1 MKIKTIGVVGS
12 GLMGRGIAQVA
23 AQNGYKVI
31 VQDIAEQPLS
41 NALKNITSELDKGIA
56 RGKTTREEKDRTLAN
71 ITTTIQLADF
81 AGVDYVFEAAP
92 EILEIKQN
100 VFATLDK
107 ICAPHVIFASNT
119 TSLSITEIASATNR
133 PGQFIG
139 MHFFNPVHKM
149 KLIEMVNGLETLAE
163 TTRISLELGISF
175 GKEVVTIK
183 ESPGFVTS
191 RIQAVIGNEAFI
203 MLQQGLGTAE
213 DIDKACK
220 LGLNHPMGPFEMV
233 DFVGLDTRLKS
244 LEYLSKMF
252 GDKYKP
258 CPLHVQYV
266 KAGRLGRKVGK
277 GVYEY
282 DENGNKVGK

>member
-1 MKIKTIGVVGS
+1 MEIKTIGVIGS

-23 AQNGYKVI
+23 AQNGFKV
-31 VQDIAEQPLS
+31 VMQDIAEEPLAKAM
-41 NALKNITSELDKGIA
+41 NNIVSELDKGIA
-56 RGKTTREEKDRTLAN
+56 RGKTTLEEKEMVMAN
-71 ITTTIQLADF
+71 LSTTTKLEDLA
-81 AGVDYVFEAAP
+81 GTDYVIEAAP
-92 EILEIKQN
+92 EILELKQQI
-100 VFATLDK
+100 FATLDK
-107 ICAPHVIFASNT
+107 LCAPHVIFASNT
-119 TSLSITEIASATNR
+119 TSLSITEIASATER
-133 PGQFIG
+133 ADRFIG

-149 KLIEMVNGLETLAE
+149 KLIEMVNGLETSAQ
-163 TTRISLELGISF
+163 TTSLSFELGETLK
-175 GKEVVTIK
+175 KEVVTIK

-277 GVYEY
+277 GVYDY
-282 DENGNKVGK
+282 DENGKKIEK

>member
-1 MKIKTIGVVGS
+1 MGIKTIGVVGS
-12 GLMGRGIAQVA
+12 GLMGRGIAQVGA
-23 AQNGYKVI
+23 SNGYKVI
-31 VQDIAEQPLS
+31 LQDVAEKALE
-41 NALKNITSELDKGIA
+41 NAMKNITLELEKGIT
-56 RGKTTREEKDRTLAN
+56 RGKTTQEQKDLALGN
-71 ITTTIQLADF
+71 ITTTTSLEDF
-81 AGVDYVFEAAP
+81 KLVDYVIEAAP
-92 EILEIKQN
+92 EIIEIKQN
-100 VFATLDK
+100 IFAALDK
-107 ICAPHVIFASNT
+107 ICADHVILASNT
-119 TSLSITEIASATNR
+119 TSLSITEIASATER
-133 PGQFIG
+133 PDRFIG

-149 KLIEMVNGLETLAE
+149 KLIEMVNGLETSKE
-163 TTRISLELGISF
+163 TTKISYELGKSF
-175 GKEVVTIK
+175 QKEVVTIK

-191 RIQAVIGNEAFI
+191 RIQAAIGNEAFI
-203 MLQQGLGTAE
+203 MLAEGLGTAE

-282 DENGNKVGK
+282 DEDGNRIVK

>member
-1 MKIKTIGVVGS
+1 MKTVGVLGS
-12 GLMGRGIAQVA
+12 GQMGRGVAHVA
-23 AQNGYKVI
+23 AMAGFPVI
-31 VQDIAEQPLS
+31 FYNHRTATLEK
-41 NALKNITSELDKGIA
+41 ALKFIESELNKGIE
-56 RGKTTREEKDRTLAN
+56 RGKNTEEDKKRTLEN
-71 ITTTIQLADF
+71 IRITDKLEDLKDTDIIIESL
-81 AGVDYVFEAAP
+81 P
-92 EILEIKQN
+92 EVLEIKQST
-100 VFATLDK
+100 FAELDK
-107 ICAPHVIFASNT
+107 ICKPETIFATNT

-133 PGQFIG
+133 PDHFIG

-149 KLIEMVNGLETLAE
+149 KLVEMVNGLETAPE
-163 TTRISLELGISF
+163 VTAATKEFGIAF
-175 GKEVVTIK
+175 GKEVVAIK

-191 RIQAVIGNEAFI
+191 RIQAIIGNEAFI
-203 MLQQGLGTAE
+203 MLNEGLGSAE

-220 LGLNHPMGPFEMV
+220 LGLNHPMGPFEMI

-258 CPLHVQYV
+258 APLHVQYV

-282 DENGNKVGK
+282 DENGKKIQK

>member
-1 MKIKTIGVVGS
+1 MKIKIVGVVGS

-23 AQNGYKVI
+23 AMNGYKVI
-31 VQDIAEQPLS
+31 MQDISEQSLV
-41 NALKNITSELDKGIA
+41 NAMKNIVAELDKGIV
-56 RGKTTREEKDRTLAN
+56 RGKTTQAEKDRTLGN
-71 ITTTIQLADF
+71 LTTTTGLEGFAD
-81 AGVDYVFEAAP
+81 VDYVIEAAP
-92 EILEIKQN
+92 EILEIKQKI
-100 VFATLDK
+100 FETLDK
-107 ICAPHVIFASNT
+107 ICSPHVIFATNT
-119 TSLSITEIASATNR
+119 TSLSITEIAAVTNR
-133 PGQFIG
+133 PGKVIG

-149 KLIEMVNGLETLAE
+149 RLIEMVNGLETYAE
-163 TTRISLELGISF
+163 TTRVSYELGESLR
-175 GKEVVTIK
+175 KEVVTIK

-203 MLQQGLGTAE
+203 MLQQGLGSAE

-233 DFVGLDTRLKS
+233 DFVGLDTRLNS
-244 LEYLSKMF
+244 LEYLAKMF

-277 GVYEY
+277 GVYDY
-282 DENGNKVGK
+282 DENGNKREK

>member
-1 MKIKTIGVVGS
+1 MIKTIGVIGS
-12 GLMGRGIAQVA
+12 GLMGRGIAHVA
-23 AQNGYKVI
+23 ALSGYKVI
-31 VQDIAEQPLS
+31 LQDIKEDILE
-41 NALKNITSELDKGIA
+41 NALKNIEVELDKGIA
-56 RGKTTREEKDRTLAN
+56 RSKVTLKDKETTLKN
-71 ITTTIQLADF
+71 ISTTTNLEDF
-81 AGVDYVFEAAP
+81 AVVDFVIEVAP
-92 EILEIKQN
+92 EILEIKQSL
-100 VFATLDK
+100 FANLDK
-107 ICAPHVIFASNT
+107 ICRPDVIFASNT
-119 TSLSITEIASATNR
+119 TSLSITEITSVTDR
-133 PGQFIG
+133 TDRFIG
-139 MHFFNPVHKM
+139 MHFFNPAHKM
-149 KLIEMVNGLETLAE
+149 KLIEMVNGLETSSDTTE
-163 TTRISLELGISF
+163 TTRNLGVSF
-175 GKEVVTIK
+175 GKEVVMVK

-203 MLQQGLGTAE
+203 MLSEGLASAE

-277 GVYEY
+277 GVYNYNE
-282 DENGNKVGK
+282 DGTKE